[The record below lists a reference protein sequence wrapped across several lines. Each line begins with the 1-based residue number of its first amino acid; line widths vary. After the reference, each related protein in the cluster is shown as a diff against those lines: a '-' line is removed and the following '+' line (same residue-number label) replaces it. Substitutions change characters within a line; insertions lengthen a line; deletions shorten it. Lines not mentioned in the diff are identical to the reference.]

1 MNPKTQPDNDR
12 RQKLHE
18 TIDRASR
25 VRPVNAHDEINFKAE
40 VERYDR
46 EWFGEFTKGYVY
58 KKP

>member
-1 MNPKTQPDNDR
+1 MNPKTQPASDR
-12 RQKLHE
+12 RRKLHE

-25 VRPVNAHDEINFKAE
+25 VRPVDAHDETNFKAE

-46 EWFGEFTKGYVY
+46 EWFAEFSKGYVY

>member
-18 TIDRASR
+18 TINRASR
-25 VRPVNAHDEINFKAE
+25 VRPVDAHDEANFKAE
-40 VERYDR
+40 VERYER
-46 EWFGEFTKGYVY
+46 EWLAEFTKGYVY